1 MLVNRYKFNYL
12 NPFSMEYWIANG
24 TGKDSLIY
32 VKQDAGDY
40 ALVEGSTYEYGI
52 DVDAALLKKIPDWLS
67 WKERIMSLL
76 KTNRIVWLKLMEASI
91 QWV

>member
-1 MLVNRYKFNYL
+1 
-12 NPFSMEYWIANG
+12 MEYWIANG

-52 DVDAALLKKIPDWLS
+52 DVDAALLKKIPGLAQL
-67 WKERIMSLL
+67 ER
-76 KTNRIVWLKLMEASI
+76 TNYVIAKDEQDRLVEAYGASI

>member
-1 MLVNRYKFNYL
+1 
-12 NPFSMEYWIANG
+12 MEYWIANG

-52 DVDAALLKKIPDWLS
+52 DVDAALFEKRFRDWLS

-76 KTNRIVWLKLMEASI
+76 KTNRIVWLKLME
-91 QWV
+91 Q